1 MTGRKST
8 VNHWFS
14 ESQEASAQ
22 GKKVLENGL
31 RPREAPGFPS
41 VYQSSRKAA
50 AITALNI
57 MYISESQVVSTRGGH
72 FTRGRVLSS
81 SPHWWALYFFTSAMY
96 LAHASPLLVN
106 TSSSVFCFLA
116 TIPVLR
122 ASLFPP
128 LRLPTWVKGQKTA
141 RVTGAGPA
149 LGGAEAHYTFLAT
162 PRPAP
167 PAGRPAQQSERSTL
181 DSAPALGC
189 HAQAV
194 LGPRLPSQG
203 ARGVL
208 TLLGIGSVLSLPRP
222 HPVLSGTTPGSNSFL
237 Y

>member
-1 MTGRKST
+1 M
-8 VNHWFS
+8 
-14 ESQEASAQ
+14 
-22 GKKVLENGL
+22 
-31 RPREAPGFPS
+31 AP
-41 VYQSSRKAA
+41 
-50 AITALNI
+50 L
-57 MYISESQVVSTRGGH
+57 
-72 FTRGRVLSS
+72 
-81 SPHWWALYFFTSAMY
+81 
-96 LAHASPLLVN
+96 ASPL

-149 LGGAEAHYTFLAT
+149 LGGAEAHYTFLST

-208 TLLGIGSVLSLPRP
+208 TLLGTGSVLTLSAQASPCPGRDHIGSNTFIEHYYIPSLMC
-222 HPVLSGTTPGSNSFL
+222 HTKGAVVVLSPLTFS
-237 Y
+237 YAV

>member
-1 MTGRKST
+1 M
-8 VNHWFS
+8 
-14 ESQEASAQ
+14 
-22 GKKVLENGL
+22 
-31 RPREAPGFPS
+31 APLG
-41 VYQSSRKAA
+41 
-50 AITALNI
+50 
-57 MYISESQVVSTRGGH
+57 
-72 FTRGRVLSS
+72 
-81 SPHWWALYFFTSAMY
+81 
-96 LAHASPLLVN
+96 SPL

-181 DSAPALGC
+181 DSAPALGY

-194 LGPRLPSQG
+194 LGPRLPSQ
-203 ARGVL
+203 RGQKSADLAGNWLCPHSFCQASHCPVRDHTASFIEL
-208 TLLGIGSVLSLPRP
+208 HYLLSPTDHTERAL
-222 HPVLSGTTPGSNSFL
+222 
-237 Y
+237 

>member
-1 MTGRKST
+1 MRHLYLLIPVG
-8 VNHWFS
+8 S
-14 ESQEASAQ
+14 EEGKDGWKTNAQKAGDKSQEHHETQADPSPVSPKGRGFEVRISRSRLSGEPPTLQ
-22 GKKVLENGL
+22 GPPIQSLSTGHCVWKDKAV
-31 RPREAPGFPS
+31 RVAPG
-41 VYQSSRKAA
+41 
-50 AITALNI
+50 
-57 MYISESQVVSTRGGH
+57 
-72 FTRGRVLSS
+72 
-81 SPHWWALYFFTSAMY
+81 
-96 LAHASPLLVN
+96 SPL

-149 LGGAEAHYTFLAT
+149 LGGAEAHYTFLST

-181 DSAPALGC
+181 DSAPALGY

-194 LGPRLPSQG
+194 LGPRLPS
-203 ARGVL
+203 RG
-208 TLLGIGSVLSLPRP
+208 PQEC
-222 HPVLSGTTPGSNSFL
+222 
-237 Y
+237 